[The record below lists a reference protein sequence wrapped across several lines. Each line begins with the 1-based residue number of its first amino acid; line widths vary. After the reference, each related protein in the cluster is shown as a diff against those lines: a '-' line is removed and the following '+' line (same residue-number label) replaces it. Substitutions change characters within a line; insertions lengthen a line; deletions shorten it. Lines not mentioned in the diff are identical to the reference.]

1 MKQVTRK
8 GKTVDEAVEQA
19 LRDLNTSADKVEV
32 EVIESPK
39 KGLFGL
45 VGARP
50 ALVRVSKRENP
61 VDDVTRFLLEVTK
74 AMGLS
79 VTVKVSRKGEHLL
92 AVLNGEDIA
101 VLIGK
106 RGHTLNALQ
115 YLTNVV
121 VNKGLSQQVKIVL
134 DAENYR
140 EKRQKTLERLAV
152 KMADR
157 VRRTGQKVAL
167 DPMPAMERKVVHLT
181 VKEIEGVTTHSE
193 GDGSERH
200 VVLLPFDQQK

>member
-50 ALVRVSKRENP
+50 ALVRVSKLENP

-140 EKRQKTLERLAV
+140 EKRQKTLEWLAV